1 MEPETVKI
9 RAFSRIRYDQIK
21 ALNEGDVIYE
31 VGYGTHIRATLLN
44 APIEKEVA
52 GWDDETKTTTALS
65 FDAKTVWANGDGEDV
80 TPYYLTKGMEH
91 YGPKLYTLVDFDV
104 APNMAHLDMRIEV

>member
-52 GWDDETKTTTALS
+52 GWDDGTKITTAIA
-65 FDAKTVWANGDGEDV
+65 FAAKTEWANGDGTENS
-80 TPYYLTKGMEH
+80 PYYLTKGMEH
-91 YGPKLYTLVDFDV
+91 YGPKLYTLVEVDV
-104 APNMAHLDMRIEV
+104 APNMAHLDMRVEI